1 MKEDDVISKATP
13 FYRKQLEQRAED
25 YYRFSRDELLEFV
38 SEIRNDKV
46 NRDDRVINDDKVS
59 IVVSPRAGA
68 GFSTWNPLFAEQLMF
83 DREVIE
89 WIKNGKDMNAI
100 PDLEKKYGEYI
111 CILGLEDA
119 EIVELPIGT
128 KFFIHEYDGHESVIT
143 DFITA

>member
-1 MKEDDVISKATP
+1 MISKATP

-46 NRDDRVINDDKVS
+46 NRDDRVINDGKVAV
-59 IVVSPRAGA
+59 IVSPGHGA

-100 PDLEKKYGEYI
+100 LDIQLDLEKKYGEYI
-111 CILGLEDA
+111 CILGLENA